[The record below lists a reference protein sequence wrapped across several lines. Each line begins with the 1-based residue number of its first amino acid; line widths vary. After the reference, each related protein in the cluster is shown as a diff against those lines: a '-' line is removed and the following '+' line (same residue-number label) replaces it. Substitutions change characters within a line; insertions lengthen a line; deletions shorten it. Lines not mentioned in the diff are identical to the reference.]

1 MRAEGRIPREVLT
14 ERMLLRQ
21 WQPDDVEPLAEIYRQ
36 PEFLAQMSA
45 LDREGT
51 RMQIERFSQRWQD
64 DGFSVCWR
72 ELLTDEQ
79 LISMATNDAASASG
93 SAWMKASHERSGWA
107 SAALKAWPR
116 GTAAGTGSGSRMA
129 SELLPES
136 STALAPAIQILAA
149 RALSTDGNWPPA
161 PARRGRAGSS
171 PGWVHRRGR

>member
-1 MRAEGRIPREVLT
+1 MRAEGRIPRELLT

-93 SAWMKASHERSGWA
+93 SA
-107 SAALKAWPR
+107 
-116 GTAAGTGSGSRMA
+116 
-129 SELLPES
+129 
-136 STALAPAIQILAA
+136 
-149 RALSTDGNWPPA
+149 
-161 PARRGRAGSS
+161 
-171 PGWVHRRGR
+171 